1 MAEFGNDS
9 KATAWSLVMR
19 QALAVPGVKVD
30 RENFLRGQLARCCD
44 DAQVKL
50 AIADRPANAGISS
63 SVIDE
68 IADGCVK
75 RHTLEASSISAM
87 TGLPGGWTAA
97 VAVPADL
104 AQFYWHILVLQQ
116 KLAYLY
122 GWPDLLHNGDVD
134 DETRYHLTLFTGVMH
149 GVVEAKK
156 VVTEM
161 AKRIADEVQKRVPRM
176 LLTKTA
182 WYPIIKKIARWV
194 GIEIT
199 KPLIARWI
207 AKIVPLISAVVSGGV
222 TAVAMRGMAKKL
234 KKHLRE
240 LPLAKPD
247 M

>member
-1 MAEFGNDS
+1 
-9 KATAWSLVMR
+9 
-19 QALAVPGVKVD
+19 
-30 RENFLRGQLARCCD
+30 
-44 DAQVKL
+44 
-50 AIADRPANAGISS
+50 
-63 SVIDE
+63 
-68 IADGCVK
+68 
-75 RHTLEASSISAM
+75 
-87 TGLPGGWTAA
+87 
-97 VAVPADL
+97 
-104 AQFYWHILVLQQ
+104 
-116 KLAYLY
+116 
-122 GWPDLLHNGDVD
+122 
-134 DETRYHLTLFTGVMH
+134 
-149 GVVEAKK
+149 
-156 VVTEM
+156 M